1 MVFLIRTVRS
11 EPNINPNVHD
21 NLAVAEVAAHEQVR
35 PANLT

>member
-11 EPNINPNVHD
+11 EPNLNPDVYD
-21 NLAVAEVAAHEQVR
+21 DLAVSEVAAHEHVR

>member
-11 EPNINPNVHD
+11 EPNLNPDAHD
-21 NLAVAEVAAHEQVR
+21 DLAVAEVAAHEQVR